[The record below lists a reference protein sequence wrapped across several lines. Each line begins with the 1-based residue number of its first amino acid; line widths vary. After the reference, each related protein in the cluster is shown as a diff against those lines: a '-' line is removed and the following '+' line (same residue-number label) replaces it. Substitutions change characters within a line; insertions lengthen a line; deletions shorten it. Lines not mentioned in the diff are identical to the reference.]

1 MSLSGLLS
9 STVSVLET
17 FYLWTHL
24 WVMLQPLTVVPW
36 ALQCK
41 QQQGEGESFWFGI
54 WIVLISSAPGLDSG
68 KDLWRRK
75 EDPF

>member
-9 STVSVLET
+9 STVNVLET

-24 WVMLQPLTVVPW
+24 WVMLQPLTVVSW
-36 ALQCK
+36 ALQCE
-41 QQQGEGESFWFGI
+41 QQREGENFRFAI
-54 WIVLISSAPGLDSG
+54 WIVLILSASGLDSG